1 LQYHTSALQQQV
13 RTQDALKKNLESK
26 KWLVQPASNQAPDLR
41 IFRVCTSFVHILEF
55 VETVPTEKSGWQN
68 RKGEKQQQ
76 RQQQRQ
82 QRKGRR
88 QDVRNTLLIIPF
100 VAGSVL
106 TCIDYFNL

>member
-1 LQYHTSALQQQV
+1 LKQQV
-13 RTQDALKKNLESK
+13 RTLDALNKNLESK

-76 RQQQRQ
+76 RQQ
-82 QRKGRR
+82 RKGRR